1 MKVTELENSK
11 LKRSYKIVVDAKRIN
26 DQLEA
31 ELKSAGERIRMPG
44 FRPGNVPMKVLK
56 QRYGKTLQ
64 ADVLKNVI
72 ARSSNEALAE
82 KKVRPSMNP
91 DINIDDYSEGG
102 DLSFTMSF
110 EIFPEIPEVDFAGIT
125 LDRETFEITEADIDE
140 AAERI
145 AKRSPKSERVK
156 QGAKAAMG
164 QVVLIDFKGMIGGKA
179 FDGGTASD
187 FRLELGSKRFIAG
200 FEEQLV
206 GAKEGEDRVVKV
218 TFPADYA
225 AKELA
230 GKDADFE
237 VKVKEIY
244 DMVTPVLDEE
254 FAKARGFSDMKAL
267 REAIRAQLQR
277 EYDFAVRNHLKRRLF
292 DRLDEECNFDLPQ
305 RMVELEFN
313 TIWERIKQAR
323 AQLDPSLKDKSE
335 DELKEEYQ
343 EVANRRV
350 KLGLFLAET
359 GMRNKIQIT
368 GEEINRAV
376 MQQASQFPGQENKVV
391 EFYQKNPESLNEL
404 RGPLL
409 EEKAVDLILGKVKFT
424 DKKVTLKDLDA
435 MSEEEASDAPKA
447 KKKSK
452 AKAKKKVE

>member
-11 LKRSYKIVVDAKRIN
+11 LKRSFKIVVDAKRIN

-56 QRYGKTLQ
+56 QRYGKTVQ
-64 ADVLKNVI
+64 GDVMKRVI
-72 ARSSNEALAE
+72 AQSSNEALAE
-82 KKVRPSMNP
+82 KKVRPAMNP

-102 DLSFTMSF
+102 DLAFTMSF
-110 EIFPEIPEVDFAGIT
+110 EIFPEIPEVDFSGIT
-125 LDRETFEITEADIDE
+125 LDRETFEVTEADIDE

-156 QGAKAAMG
+156 SGAKAAMG

-179 FDGGTASD
+179 FEGGTASD

-206 GAKEGEDRVVKV
+206 GAKEGEERVVKV

-225 AKELA
+225 ANELA

-254 FAKARGFSDMKAL
+254 FATARGFSDMKAL
-267 REAIRAQLQR
+267 REAIRSQLVR
-277 EYDFAVRNHLKRRLF
+277 EYDFAVRNHMKRRLF
-292 DRLDEECNFDLPQ
+292 DMLDEECDFDLPQ

-323 AQLDPSLKDKSE
+323 AQHDPLLKDKNE
-335 DELKEEYQ
+335 EELKEEYQ

-409 EEKAVDLILGKVKFT
+409 EEKAVDFILGKVKYT
-424 DKKVTLKDLDA
+424 DKKVSLKDLDA
-435 MSEEEASDAPKA
+435 MSEEEVSDAPKA
-447 KKKSK
+447 KKKPK